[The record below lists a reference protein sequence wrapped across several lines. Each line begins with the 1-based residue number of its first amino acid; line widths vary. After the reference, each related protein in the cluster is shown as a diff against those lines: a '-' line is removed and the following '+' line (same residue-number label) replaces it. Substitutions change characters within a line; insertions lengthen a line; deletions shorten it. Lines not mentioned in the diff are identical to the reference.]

1 MHLTKT
7 GVLILE
13 ENETKTAWALFCGQT
28 AFPSSPASALWPAW
42 PEVGQKEGGTMRL
55 GGETL
60 AGAGRPQG
68 LGAEVQTHRPGPAL
82 RPWRQSGQELVG
94 G

>member
-1 MHLTKT
+1 
-7 GVLILE
+7 
-13 ENETKTAWALFCGQT
+13 
-28 AFPSSPASALWPAW
+28 
-42 PEVGQKEGGTMRL
+42 MRL

-82 RPWRQSGQELVG
+82 WPWRQSGEELVG